1 MCHNRYYK
9 FSFFLKQRYGSKI
22 WKICVD
28 AGFTCPNRDPKTGD
42 GGCAFCRIDSFSKMH
57 ARQNVLLSE
66 QIEEG
71 IRIARRRKIN
81 RYIIYFQASTNTYAP
96 IPILRQQF
104 EQCLKTPG
112 MVGLAIATRPD
123 CLSDPVLHLIDE
135 LSHQT
140 NIWIELGLQSAHD
153 HTLKRIHRGHSVKA
167 YTDAVEKLKNI
178 PVRICTH
185 VMAGLPGES
194 KTELIETAQLI
205 ANNGTHEIKLHPML
219 ILKDT
224 QVEKEWQQGTLNA
237 LELDDYVSMCCD
249 VLQKLPPDMV
259 IQRLTAE
266 APSEQLLAPRWALH
280 KQDVLTCIE
289 RELERRGTRQGSEYV
304 C

>member
-1 MCHNRYYK
+1 
-9 FSFFLKQRYGSKI
+9 LKQRYGSKI

-28 AGFTCPNRDPKTGD
+28 AGFTCPNRDPETGK
-42 GGCAFCRIDSFSKMH
+42 GGCAFCRIDSFSRMH
-57 ARQNVLLSE
+57 ARKDVLLLE

-71 IRIARRRKIN
+71 IRIARRRNIN
-81 RYIIYFQASTNTYAP
+81 RYIIYFQASTNTFAP

-135 LSHQT
+135 LAQKT
-140 NIWIELGLQSAHD
+140 DVWIELGLQSAHD
-153 HTLKRIHRGHSVKA
+153 HTLKRINRGHSLIE
-167 YTDAVEKLKNI
+167 YTNAVEKLKRK

-205 ANNGTHEIKLHPML
+205 ARNGTHEIKLHPML

-249 VLQKLPPDMV
+249 VLQLLPPDMV

-266 APSEQLLAPRWALH
+266 APSEQLVAPRWAMR
-280 KQDVLTCIE
+280 KQNVLNRIE
-289 RELERRGTRQGSEYV
+289 RELERRGTRQGSEFIS
-304 C
+304 